1 MYEILD
7 DYIHAKIN
15 NFIIIKF
22 VTQKAYNKLDT
33 VVNMA
38 FYTIFNI
45 ITYWPKWII
54 NPSAG
59 GRDSSVGK
67 SSASQSGDTG
77 FKSQWGFDSGHPMHE
92 WEVKRLPA
100 VKVILH
106 QLAWLTGA

>member
-45 ITYWPKWII
+45 ITYWPK
-54 NPSAG
+54 
-59 GRDSSVGK
+59 
-67 SSASQSGDTG
+67 
-77 FKSQWGFDSGHPMHE
+77 
-92 WEVKRLPA
+92 
-100 VKVILH
+100 
-106 QLAWLTGA
+106 